1 MPCAAQECSTG
12 ALAVREGRFWTQG
25 VAQNRLDGCCSSPTM
40 GGAAPAPKRS
50 WSRDGRTVLDDGSVD
65 CRLSTY
71 AHLFKC
77 AYKGANVNCPTHR
90 LRSACEGGGR
100 LNFGRARL
108 GVELEQSEVTMSC
121 RVALRDTRHDD
132 VRIQQADSSPPA

>member
-1 MPCAAQECSTG
+1 
-12 ALAVREGRFWTQG
+12 
-25 VAQNRLDGCCSSPTM
+25 M

-90 LRSACEGGGR
+90 MRSACEGWGR

-108 GVELEQSEVTMSC
+108 GGELEQSEVNYDVVPCGLVRHT
-121 RVALRDTRHDD
+121 TRQ
-132 VRIQQADSSPPA
+132 RQNTAG

>member
-1 MPCAAQECSTG
+1 
-12 ALAVREGRFWTQG
+12 
-25 VAQNRLDGCCSSPTM
+25 M

-77 AYKGANVNCPTHR
+77 AYDGANENCPTHR
-90 LRSACEGGGR
+90 MRSACEGWGR

-121 RVALRDTRHDD
+121 RVALGDTRAI
-132 VRIQQADSSPPA
+132 RRRQNTAG